1 MNLIRW
7 FRTDDSIDLSQ
18 INSTQNEHSSSFD
31 TERRDIVFDN
41 ILDDTFS
48 TILAR
53 DIQLF
58 KSLNVT
64 IQRLSDQIDTL
75 KQTDEDLTTQTSLF
89 KKFEIS
95 ETIAKKL
102 QEYKQ
107 VITVRR
113 SLWALKMNCHKTR
126 EELYA
131 QRQSL
136 KNQIDKRLTQKQDT
150 FKTIRLTRN

>member
-1 MNLIRW
+1 MKDKRKIWAWQTIRKRRSSINLIRW
-7 FRTDDSIDLSQ
+7 FRTNDSIDLSQ
-18 INSTQNEHSSSFD
+18 INSTQNKHLSSFD
-31 TERRDIVFDN
+31 IERRDIIFDN
-41 ILDDTFS
+41 ILDDTSS

-75 KQTDEDLTTQTSLF
+75 RQTDEDLTTQTSLF

-102 QEYKQ
+102 
-107 VITVRR
+107 
-113 SLWALKMNCHKTR
+113 
-126 EELYA
+126 
-131 QRQSL
+131 
-136 KNQIDKRLTQKQDT
+136 
-150 FKTIRLTRN
+150 